1 MFIGKN
7 DEEPPAMHVLIIPTE
22 RYVTPDSPLGGIF
35 QFHQARALARAGVKT
50 GVIAPAPKSLK
61 DLPRQRRPLR
71 GRIEFREEG
80 GVAVYRNEGWNW
92 ISGKIDRFY
101 QQTYDK
107 AGMRLYERY
116 VAERGRP
123 DLIHAHN
130 CLQAGAFAA
139 NRLARTGIPLIV
151 TEHSSLYAQ
160 GGLGRWQARLAAAAW
175 KTARARLVVT
185 PRLGDLVNG
194 LLGRPDLTWEVVP
207 NILDR
212 PFEESGLDPAPAV
225 RRGPFRFLNIGALIP
240 IKNQALLLGA
250 FTEAFRETTDVE
262 LAVGGDGPLRRDL
275 ENSAARLGIS
285 RQVHFLGYLTRAQV
299 LEEIRRCDA
308 FVLSSDYETFG
319 VVLIEAASCGKPLI
333 ATMGSGPES
342 IVTPALGILV
352 PPRDQ
357 KSLAAAMVRMRVR
370 ISDYNAPAI
379 RRECLD
385 RFGEK
390 AVVDKLVSV
399 YHRILEGEGT
409 P

>member
-1 MFIGKN
+1 
-7 DEEPPAMHVLIIPTE
+7 
-22 RYVTPDSPLGGIF
+22 
-35 QFHQARALARAGVKT
+35 
-50 GVIAPAPKSLK
+50 
-61 DLPRQRRPLR
+61 
-71 GRIEFREEG
+71 
-80 GVAVYRNEGWNW
+80 
-92 ISGKIDRFY
+92 
-101 QQTYDK
+101 
-107 AGMRLYERY
+107 
-116 VAERGRP
+116 
-123 DLIHAHN
+123 
-130 CLQAGAFAA
+130 
-139 NRLARTGIPLIV
+139 
-151 TEHSSLYAQ
+151 
-160 GGLGRWQARLAAAAW
+160 
-175 KTARARLVVT
+175 
-185 PRLGDLVNG
+185 
-194 LLGRPDLTWEVVP
+194 
-207 NILDR
+207 
-212 PFEESGLDPAPAV
+212 
-225 RRGPFRFLNIGALIP
+225 
-240 IKNQALLLGA
+240 
-250 FTEAFRETTDVE
+250 
-262 LAVGGDGPLRRDL
+262 
-275 ENSAARLGIS
+275 
-285 RQVHFLGYLTRAQV
+285 